1 MTKKTVSPK
10 ITQLYVWISE
20 SQVDGF

>member
-1 MTKKTVSPK
+1 VSPK

-20 SQVDGF
+20 SQVDGFQ